1 MLGTF
6 CDALGILHDGKGS
19 IHGDLPKALDDE
31 RLDAGIAKLLE
42 SNEPKIVSLYLHVF
56 NMQQEGGW
64 DNLGARLTSNPQL
77 ALA

>member
-31 RLDAGIAKLLE
+31 RLDTGIARLLSNRIKKL
-42 SNEPKIVSLYLHVF
+42 
-56 NMQQEGGW
+56 
-64 DNLGARLTSNPQL
+64 
-77 ALA
+77 